1 MGFFATRTVPF
12 SILMSRK
19 EEELPT
25 ATSTDGHIDLMTA
38 GEAVVSGSPIL
49 DKRTWTRSEASTRI
63 ASIRSLEK
71 TRRPFPS
78 TLLESRLPKEV
89 HWAGENETKKRR
101 TRNRNRDRIMIDL
114 SC

>member
-1 MGFFATRTVPF
+1 MGLFATRTIPL
-12 SILMSRK
+12 SILMSR
-19 EEELPT
+19 EEDEL
-25 ATSTDGHIDLMTA
+25 STLNGTNCHVDLMTA